1 MATTMYKNQRNGKVA
16 TLISQDSKTGN
27 VMLEFPD
34 GKTIDQSPSTFK
46 RWWKAIA
53 DDQQDAQAAEP
64 VQETVKPAKKEKV
77 DKPAKKEAPKAKGK
91 KATPVDDVNEE
102 VEAIEEYITDKV
114 KELGGEL
121 FFPKKAPNVILFKVD
136 GHMFARLNRSRKQMT
151 LCTRKAATLKVKQPD
166 KDIKHLFDAGYLF
179 ATDTKANHTL
189 IDKLLK
195 ESLKYQVD
203 RKAGTKKAKSKK
215 GDK

>member
-46 RWWKAIA
+46 RWWKPVTDDQAQ
-53 DDQQDAQAAEP
+53 DQQDTQAQDTKP
-64 VQETVKPAKKEKV
+64 VKPAKKEKPV
-77 DKPAKKEAPKAKGK
+77 KKDKPVKKA

-121 FFPKKAPNVILFKVD
+121 FFPKKVPNVILFKVD

-203 RKAGTKKAKSKK
+203 RKARTKKAKK
-215 GDK
+215 GEE